1 MTLLIFVVVLFGLIL
16 IGMPIAFSL
25 LATSVSLMFYLNV
38 LIRRLWLRT

>member
-25 LATSVSLMFYLNV
+25 ISDFSIFNV
-38 LIRRLWLRT
+38 LLKCL